1 MGRLS
6 VSKDKAMELA
16 NLVLLAYGMYEDF
29 KENTILATEDQW
41 QFSPE
46 VHGSIERKYD
56 YHNQLYA
63 PLNGN
68 PIGYR
73 ILAEFWHTDR
83 PVGKLQLETV
93 PFGFI
98 ALKISENEQQ
108 PKPDEIYVVFRGTL
122 NSQEWAANSR
132 FEKEAVLKGVPG
144 AGYVHRGFN
153 TIFETSF
160 TDRLKTSRGIYTRL
174 KRKALGIQPPHEFRQ
189 QSIRETLQSILF
201 NSELVSPEAKIY
213 ITGHSLGGA
222 LALLA
227 GRVLANAGRIANA
240 GRNIA
245 GDNNSASGN
254 PYSDNLAICTFAAPR
269 VGDNAFKSVF
279 NDISVIRYVNTEDI
293 VPAVPPATVR
303 LLGADMNLT
312 PEGLRSYKSDG
323 ISSIAGIYQVTAGS
337 VQHGQG
343 KNEQKPFTHVGEQRT
358 FTLSQDSISFN
369 HNHQETYR
377 EGILLHHER

>member
-1 MGRLS
+1 MRRLG

-41 QFSPE
+41 RFSPE

-68 PIGYR
+68 PIHYR
-73 ILAEFWHTDR
+73 ILAEFWHTDM

-98 ALKISENEQQ
+98 ALKKDKSRQRMKQ
-108 PKPDEIYVVFRGTL
+108 DEVYVVFRGTL

-132 FEKEAVLKGVPG
+132 FKKAEVLKGLPG
-144 AGYVHRGFN
+144 AGFVHRGFN
-153 TIFETSF
+153 AIFEASF
-160 TDRLKTSRGIYTRL
+160 SDQLKSSRGIYTRL
-174 KRKALGIQPPHEFRQ
+174 KRKALRIEPPPEIRQ
-189 QSIRETLQSILF
+189 QSIRETLESILF
-201 NSELVSPEAKIY
+201 NSELVSPKAKIY

-227 GRVLANAGRIANA
+227 GRVIANA
-240 GRNIA
+240 GRSIA
-245 GDNNSASGN
+245 GNSN
-254 PYSDNLAICTFAAPR
+254 PESENSYSENLAICTFAAPR

-279 NDISVIRYVNTEDI
+279 NDINVFRYVNTEDV
-293 VPAVPPATVR
+293 VPTVPPATSR
-303 LLGADMNLT
+303 LLGADMSLT

-323 ISSIAGIYQVTAGS
+323 ISSIAGIYQATAGS
-337 VQHGQG
+337 VQRGQG
-343 KNEQKPFTHVGEQRT
+343 KVEQKPFTHVGEQRT
-358 FTLSQDSISFN
+358 FTLTQDSISFN

-377 EGILLHHER
+377 EGILLFHERQLAD